1 MEDDILTIE
10 EVAKYLRVSDRT
22 VYDWAQKGEIPAG
35 KIGTVWRF
43 KKSEVENWVNERLS
57 SSSNTKRTDASV
69 QVKNILSPDRVVFI
83 TQSAKRDA
91 LTELAN
97 VLADAPQVKR
107 GDELLSEILKREELM
122 STAVGRGI
130 AIPHVRL
137 SSVTDLV
144 MAVGVCRTP
153 LSDFQTVDDKPVNL
167 LIMIAAA
174 YNQHTYYLQTI
185 SYFSAKLKSQEL
197 RDAIANA
204 ATEKEVYEL
213 LCAEL
218 RCHHLRFRELLKRFV
233 FEDDLI
239 SAGKNHGGFSSCFF
253 WFCRKTVSVFS
264 VQGVK
269 YIDRKLIVQ

>member
-153 LSDFQTVDDKPVNL
+153 ISDFQTVDDKPVNL

-213 LCAEL
+213 LCA
-218 RCHHLRFRELLKRFV
+218 
-233 FEDDLI
+233 
-239 SAGKNHGGFSSCFF
+239 
-253 WFCRKTVSVFS
+253 
-264 VQGVK
+264 
-269 YIDRKLIVQ
+269 

>member
-22 VYDWAQKGEIPAG
+22 VYDWAQKGDIPAG

-213 LCAEL
+213 LCA
-218 RCHHLRFRELLKRFV
+218 
-233 FEDDLI
+233 
-239 SAGKNHGGFSSCFF
+239 
-253 WFCRKTVSVFS
+253 
-264 VQGVK
+264 
-269 YIDRKLIVQ
+269 